1 MHHPLQI
8 SQFFNFIICV
18 IRSLLSR
25 SYKHQTLGLLSIS
38 LTSRGFKPITA
49 IYNHE
54 RLVNQNY
61 RIVYSTVQVRRHLLL
76 FDKSLLI
83 HMKTIYIRYVAVFQ
97 CLNLVLAGFFFIFL
111 PNSFIGFYHVT
122 NSYLHTSKIETLIL
136 KYIQSLAQDEI

>member
-25 SYKHQTLGLLSIS
+25 FYKHQSLGLLYIS

-49 IYNHE
+49 IDNHE

-61 RIVYSTVQVRRHLLL
+61 RIVSSTVQVRRHLLL
-76 FDKSLLI
+76 FRQESVDTHEDYLHSI
-83 HMKTIYIRYVAVFQ
+83 CCSISVFEFSFS
-97 CLNLVLAGFFFIFL
+97 VFFFIFL